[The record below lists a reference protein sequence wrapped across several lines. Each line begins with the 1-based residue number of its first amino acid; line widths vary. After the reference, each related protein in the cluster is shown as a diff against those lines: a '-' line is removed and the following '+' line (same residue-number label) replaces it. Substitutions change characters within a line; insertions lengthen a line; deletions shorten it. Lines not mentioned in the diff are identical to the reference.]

1 MSFDFNVSHAP
12 TLSAFRR
19 EAAVRKAMARAA
31 EDEERTFTGRP
42 RLSTKAVKD
51 ESKLRLGSA
60 EDAATY
66 AQRIANAAAQ
76 RQAKLDLLKAQALE
90 KEEAGCTF
98 EPLVR
103 ACPSKVARMANA
115 HRARQQKASAQGGS
129 RQGSGG
135 SNGRPRPDWK

>member
-1 MSFDFNVSHAP
+1 
-12 TLSAFRR
+12 
-19 EAAVRKAMARAA
+19 MARAA

-42 RLSTKAVKD
+42 RLTAKALQG

-90 KEEAGCTF
+90 KEDADCTF

-103 ACPSKVARMANA
+103 ACPSKVARMAKA

-129 RQGSGG
+129 RSGA